1 MLVKNFGFTEK
12 PKFNDLVMKDYLKMN
27 QTSSDIG
34 DIIFVKN
41 CKGELEIR
49 TELLKYIKEY
59 TKSDENRL
67 LTALE
72 NFGYAL
78 KENHNFT
85 PDQKYKILAYIGN
98 TLDPFI

>member
-1 MLVKNFGFTEK
+1 MLVKNFRFTEE

-49 TELLKYIKEY
+49 T
-59 TKSDENRL
+59 
-67 LTALE
+67 
-72 NFGYAL
+72 
-78 KENHNFT
+78 
-85 PDQKYKILAYIGN
+85 
-98 TLDPFI
+98 